1 MNVKA
6 LFTYNYG
13 KENMKKIESLG
24 YDIIIINEKEIQYK
38 NQFKDIEVLV
48 CYNPFNTLDIS
59 LMKNL
64 KWIQLS
70 STGVD
75 QVPKEVVL
83 KNNII
88 VTNNNGGYSIPIAE
102 WIVLKTLELLKNS
115 KNFYRKQENKIWK
128 LDTSLLE
135 LYGKTIGFIGTGSIA
150 KEAAKRFSAFDVNI
164 LGVNTKGK
172 DVEFFD
178 KCYSRDN
185 IKEMVSKCDVVVVSI
200 PYTKATENLV
210 NENILNSMK
219 DEALF
224 INISRGNIVDEKK
237 LIENLK
243 LGRIKGAALDVFEDE
258 PLVKDNPPI
267 WDLENIIITPHNSW
281 ISEKRNIRR
290 FNVIYENLK
299 NYKEGIELKS
309 IVNMSKGY

>member
-1 MNVKA
+1 MSIKA

-13 KENMKKIESLG
+13 KENMKKIENLG
-24 YDIIIINEKEIQYK
+24 YDITVINEKEIQYK
-38 NQFKDIEVLV
+38 DQLKDIEVLV

-75 QVPKEVVL
+75 QVPKDVVL

-115 KNFYRKQENKIWK
+115 KEFYKKQQNKIWK

-135 LYGKTIGFIGTGSIA
+135 LWGKTIGFIGTGSIA
-150 KEAAKRFSAFDVNI
+150 KEAAKRFLAFNVNI
-164 LGVNTKGK
+164 LGVNTKGR
-172 DVEFFD
+172 DVEYFN
-178 KCYSRDN
+178 KCYPKDN
-185 IKEMVSKCDVVVVSI
+185 IKEMVSKCDVVIVSI
-200 PYTKATENLV
+200 PYTKETENLV
-210 NENILNSMK
+210 DENVLSSMK
-219 DEALF
+219 EGALF
-224 INISRGNIVDEKK
+224 INISRGTIVDEKK

-243 LGRIKGAALDVFEDE
+243 LGKIKGAALDVFEEE
-258 PLVKDNPPI
+258 PLLKDNPI
-267 WDLENIIITPHNSW
+267 WALENVIITPHNSW

-290 FNVIYENLK
+290 FDIIYENLK
-299 NYKEGIELKS
+299 RYKEGMELKS
-309 IVNMSKGY
+309 IVNMNRGY

>member
-1 MNVKA
+1 MSIKA

-13 KENMKKIESLG
+13 KENMKKIEKLG
-24 YDIIIINEKEIQYK
+24 YDITVINEKEIQYK
-38 NQFKDIEVLV
+38 DQLKDIEVLV

-75 QVPKEVVL
+75 QVPKDVVL

-115 KNFYRKQENKIWK
+115 KEFYKKQQNKIWK

-135 LYGKTIGFIGTGSIA
+135 LWGRTIGFIGTGSIA
-150 KEAAKRFSAFDVNI
+150 KEAAKRLLAFNVNI
-164 LGVNTKGK
+164 LGVNTKGR
-172 DVEFFD
+172 DVEYFN
-178 KCYSRDN
+178 KCYPKDN
-185 IKEMVSKCDVVVVSI
+185 IKEMVSECDVVIVSI
-200 PYTKATENLV
+200 PYTKETENLV
-210 NENILNSMK
+210 DENVLSSMK
-219 DEALF
+219 DGALF
-224 INISRGNIVDEKK
+224 INISRGTIVDEKK

-243 LGRIKGAALDVFEDE
+243 LGKIKGAALDVFEEE
-258 PLVKDNPPI
+258 PLLKDNPI
-267 WDLENIIITPHNSW
+267 WALENVIITPHNSW

-290 FNVIYENLK
+290 FDIIYENIK
-299 NYKEGIELKS
+299 RYKEGMELKS
-309 IVNMSKGY
+309 IVNMNRGY

>member
-1 MNVKA
+1 MSIKA

-24 YDIIIINEKEIQYK
+24 YDITIINEKEIQYK
-38 NQFKDIEVLV
+38 NNLKDTEVLV

-59 LMKNL
+59 LMENL

-75 QVPKEVVL
+75 QVPKDIVL

-88 VTNNNGGYSIPIAE
+88 VTNNSGGYSIPIAE

-115 KNFYRKQENKIWK
+115 KEFYRKQENKIWK

-135 LYGKTIGFIGTGSIA
+135 LCGKTIGFIGTGSIA
-150 KEAAKRFSAFDVNI
+150 KETAKRFSGFNVNI
-164 LGVNTKGK
+164 LGVNTKGR
-172 DVEFFD
+172 DVEYFN
-178 KCYSRDN
+178 KCYSKEN
-185 IKEMVSKCDVVVVSI
+185 IKEMVSKSDIVILSI
-200 PYTKATENLV
+200 PYTKETENLV
-210 NENILNSMK
+210 DENILNSMK
-219 DEALF
+219 DGALF
-224 INISRGNIVDEKK
+224 INISRGSIVDERK

-243 LGRIKGAALDVFEDE
+243 LGKIKGAALDVFEEE
-258 PLVKDNPPI
+258 PLFKDNPI
-267 WDLENIIITPHNSW
+267 WELDNAIITPHNSW

-290 FNVIYENLK
+290 FDIIYENLK
-299 NYKEGIELKS
+299 NYKEGTKLKS
-309 IVNMSKGY
+309 VVNMNKGY

>member
-1 MNVKA
+1 MSIKA

-13 KENMKKIESLG
+13 KENMKKIENLG
-24 YDIIIINEKEIQYK
+24 YDITIINEKEIQYK
-38 NQFKDIEVLV
+38 DQLKDIEVLV

-75 QVPKEVVL
+75 QVPKDVVL

-115 KNFYRKQENKIWK
+115 KEFYKKQQNKIWK

-135 LYGKTIGFIGTGSIA
+135 LWGKTIGFIGTGSIA
-150 KEAAKRFSAFDVNI
+150 KEAAKRFSAFNVNI
-164 LGVNTKGK
+164 LGVNTKGR
-172 DVEFFD
+172 DVEYFN
-178 KCYSRDN
+178 KCYPKDN
-185 IKEMVSKCDVVVVSI
+185 IKEMVSKCDVVIVSI
-200 PYTKATENLV
+200 PYTRETENLV
-210 NENILNSMK
+210 DENVLSSMK
-219 DEALF
+219 DGALF
-224 INISRGNIVDEKK
+224 INISRGTIVDEKR

-243 LGRIKGAALDVFEDE
+243 LGKIKGASLDVFEEE
-258 PLVKDNPPI
+258 PLLKDNPI
-267 WDLENIIITPHNSW
+267 WALENVIITPHNSW

-290 FNVIYENLK
+290 FDIIYENLK
-299 NYKEGIELKS
+299 IYKEGMELKS
-309 IVNMSKGY
+309 IVNMNRGY

>member
-1 MNVKA
+1 MSIKA

-24 YDIIIINEKEIQYK
+24 YDITIINEKEIQYK
-38 NQFKDIEVLV
+38 NNLKDTEVLV

-59 LMKNL
+59 LMENL

-75 QVPKEVVL
+75 QVPKDIVL
-83 KNNII
+83 KNNVI

-115 KNFYRKQENKIWK
+115 KEFYKKQENKIWK

-135 LYGKTIGFIGTGSIA
+135 LCGKTIGFIGTGSIA
-150 KEAAKRFSAFDVNI
+150 KETAKRFSGFNVNI
-164 LGVNTKGK
+164 LGVNTKGR
-172 DVEFFD
+172 DVEYFN
-178 KCYSRDN
+178 KCYSKEN
-185 IKEMVSKCDVVVVSI
+185 IKEMVSKSDIVILSI
-200 PYTKATENLV
+200 PYTKETENLV
-210 NENILNSMK
+210 DENVLNSMK
-219 DEALF
+219 DGVLF
-224 INISRGNIVDEKK
+224 INISRGSIVDERK

-243 LGRIKGAALDVFEDE
+243 LGKIKGAALDVFEEE
-258 PLVKDNPPI
+258 PLFKDNPI
-267 WDLENIIITPHNSW
+267 WELDNAIITPHNSW

-290 FNVIYENLK
+290 FDIIYENLK
-299 NYKEGIELKS
+299 NYKEGTELKS
-309 IVNMSKGY
+309 VVNMNKGY

>member
-1 MNVKA
+1 MSIKA

-24 YDIIIINEKEIQYK
+24 YDITIINEKEIQYK
-38 NQFKDIEVLV
+38 NNLKDTEVLV

-59 LMKNL
+59 LMENL

-75 QVPKEVVL
+75 QVPKDIVL

-88 VTNNNGGYSIPIAE
+88 VTNNSGGYSIPIAE

-115 KNFYRKQENKIWK
+115 KEFYRKQENKIWK

-135 LYGKTIGFIGTGSIA
+135 LCGKTIGFIGTGSIA
-150 KEAAKRFSAFDVNI
+150 KETAKRFSGFNVNI
-164 LGVNTKGK
+164 LGVNTKGR
-172 DVEFFD
+172 DVEYFN
-178 KCYSRDN
+178 KCYSKEN
-185 IKEMVSKCDVVVVSI
+185 IKEMVSKSDIVILSI
-200 PYTKATENLV
+200 PYTKETENLV
-210 NENILNSMK
+210 DENILNSMK
-219 DEALF
+219 DGALF
-224 INISRGNIVDEKK
+224 INISRGSIVDERK

-243 LGRIKGAALDVFEDE
+243 LAKIKGAALDVFEEE
-258 PLVKDNPPI
+258 PLFKDNPI
-267 WDLENIIITPHNSW
+267 WELDNAIITPHNSW

-290 FNVIYENLK
+290 FDIIYENLK
-299 NYKEGIELKS
+299 NYKEGTKLKS
-309 IVNMSKGY
+309 VVNMNKGY

>member
-1 MNVKA
+1 MSIKA

-13 KENMKKIESLG
+13 KENMKKIENLG
-24 YDIIIINEKEIQYK
+24 YDITVINEKEIQYK
-38 NQFKDIEVLV
+38 DQLKDIEVMV

-75 QVPKEVVL
+75 QVPKDVVL

-115 KNFYRKQENKIWK
+115 KEFYKKQQNKIWK

-135 LYGKTIGFIGTGSIA
+135 LWGKTIGFIGTGSIA
-150 KEAAKRFSAFDVNI
+150 KEAAKRFSAFNVNI
-164 LGVNTKGK
+164 LGVNTKGR
-172 DVEFFD
+172 DVEYFN
-178 KCYSRDN
+178 KCYPKDN
-185 IKEMVSKCDVVVVSI
+185 IKEMVSKCDVVIVSI
-200 PYTKATENLV
+200 PYTKETENLV
-210 NENILNSMK
+210 DENVLSSMK
-219 DEALF
+219 DGALF
-224 INISRGNIVDEKK
+224 INISRGTIVDEKR

-243 LGRIKGAALDVFEDE
+243 LEKIKGAALDVFEEE
-258 PLVKDNPPI
+258 PLFKDNPI
-267 WDLENIIITPHNSW
+267 WALENVIITPHNSW

-290 FNVIYENLK
+290 FDIIYENLK
-299 NYKEGIELKS
+299 IYKEGMELKS
-309 IVNMSKGY
+309 IVNMNRGY

>member
-1 MNVKA
+1 MSIKA

-13 KENMKKIESLG
+13 KENMKKIENLG
-24 YDIIIINEKEIQYK
+24 YDITIINEKEIQYK
-38 NQFKDIEVLV
+38 DQLKDIEVLV

-59 LMKNL
+59 IMKNL

-75 QVPKEVVL
+75 QVPKDVVL

-115 KNFYRKQENKIWK
+115 KEFYKKQQNKIWK

-135 LYGKTIGFIGTGSIA
+135 LWGKTIGFIGTGSIA
-150 KEAAKRFSAFDVNI
+150 KEAAKRFSAFNVNI
-164 LGVNTKGK
+164 LGVNTKGR
-172 DVEFFD
+172 DVEYFN
-178 KCYSRDN
+178 KCYPKDN
-185 IKEMVSKCDVVVVSI
+185 IKEMVSKCDVVIVSI
-200 PYTKATENLV
+200 PYTKETENLV
-210 NENILNSMK
+210 DENVLSSMK
-219 DEALF
+219 DGALF
-224 INISRGNIVDEKK
+224 INISRGTIVDEKR

-243 LGRIKGAALDVFEDE
+243 LEKIKGAALDVFEEE
-258 PLVKDNPPI
+258 PLFKDNPI
-267 WDLENIIITPHNSW
+267 WALENVIITPHNSW

-290 FNVIYENLK
+290 FDIIYENLK
-299 NYKEGIELKS
+299 IYKEGMELKS
-309 IVNMSKGY
+309 IVNMNRGY

>member
-1 MNVKA
+1 MSIKA

-24 YDIIIINEKEIQYK
+24 YDITIINEKEIQYK
-38 NQFKDIEVLV
+38 NNLKDTEVLV

-59 LMKNL
+59 LMENL

-75 QVPKEVVL
+75 QIPKDIVL

-88 VTNNNGGYSIPIAE
+88 VTNNSGGYSIPIAE

-115 KNFYRKQENKIWK
+115 KEFYRKQENKIWK

-135 LYGKTIGFIGTGSIA
+135 LCGKTIGFIGTGSIA
-150 KEAAKRFSAFDVNI
+150 KETAKRFSGFNVNI
-164 LGVNTKGK
+164 LGVNTKGR
-172 DVEFFD
+172 DVEYFN
-178 KCYSRDN
+178 KCYSKEN
-185 IKEMVSKCDVVVVSI
+185 IKEMVSKSDIVILSI
-200 PYTKATENLV
+200 PYTKETENLV
-210 NENILNSMK
+210 DENILNSMK
-219 DEALF
+219 DGALF
-224 INISRGNIVDEKK
+224 INISRGSIVDERK

-243 LGRIKGAALDVFEDE
+243 LGKIKGAALDVFEEE
-258 PLVKDNPPI
+258 PLFKDNPI
-267 WDLENIIITPHNSW
+267 WELDNAIITPHNSW

-290 FNVIYENLK
+290 FDIIYENLK
-299 NYKEGIELKS
+299 NYKEGTKLKS
-309 IVNMSKGY
+309 VVNMNKGY

>member
-1 MNVKA
+1 MSIKA

-13 KENMKKIESLG
+13 KENMKKIENLG
-24 YDIIIINEKEIQYK
+24 YDITVINEKEIQYK
-38 NQFKDIEVLV
+38 DQLKDIEVMV

-75 QVPKEVVL
+75 QVPKDVVL

-115 KNFYRKQENKIWK
+115 KEFYKKQQNKIWK

-135 LYGKTIGFIGTGSIA
+135 LWGKTIGFIGTGSIA
-150 KEAAKRFSAFDVNI
+150 QEAAKRFLAFNVNI
-164 LGVNTKGK
+164 LGVNTKGR
-172 DVEFFD
+172 DVEYFN
-178 KCYSRDN
+178 KCYPKDN
-185 IKEMVSKCDVVVVSI
+185 IKEMVSKCDVVIVSI
-200 PYTKATENLV
+200 PYTKETENLV
-210 NENILNSMK
+210 DENVLSSMK
-219 DEALF
+219 ERALF
-224 INISRGNIVDEKK
+224 INISRGTIVDEKK
-237 LIENLK
+237 LIQNLK
-243 LGRIKGAALDVFEDE
+243 LGKIKGAALDVFEEE
-258 PLVKDNPPI
+258 PLLKDNPI
-267 WDLENIIITPHNSW
+267 WALENLIITPHNSW

-290 FNVIYENLK
+290 FDIIYENLK
-299 NYKEGIELKS
+299 RYKEDMELKS
-309 IVNMSKGY
+309 IVNMNRGY

>member
-1 MNVKA
+1 MGTKA

-13 KENMKKIESLG
+13 EENMKRIENLG
-24 YDIIIINEKEIQYK
+24 YDITIINEKEIQYK
-38 NQFKDIEVLV
+38 DNLKDIEVLV

-75 QVPKEVVL
+75 QVPKEIVL

-88 VTNNNGGYSIPIAE
+88 VTNNNGGYSTPIGE
-102 WIVLKTLELLKNS
+102 WIVLKALELLKNS
-115 KNFYRKQENKIWK
+115 KEFYKKQEKKIWK

-150 KEAAKRFSAFDVNI
+150 KEAAKRFSGFDVNI
-164 LGVNTKGK
+164 LGVNTKGRN
-172 DVEFFD
+172 VEHFN
-178 KCYSRDN
+178 KCYPKDK
-185 IKEMVSKCDVVVVSI
+185 IKEMVCQCDVLVVSI
-200 PYTKATENLV
+200 PYTKETQNLV
-210 NENILNSMK
+210 DENVLNSMK
-219 DEALF
+219 DGSLF
-224 INISRGNIVDEKK
+224 INISRGTIVDEKK

-243 LGRIKGAALDVFEDE
+243 LGKIKGAALDVFEEE
-258 PLVKDNPPI
+258 PLCKDNPI
-267 WDLENIIITPHNSW
+267 WNLDNVIITPHNSW

-290 FNVIYENLK
+290 FNIIYENLK
-299 NYKEGIELKS
+299 NYKEGIEFKS
-309 IVNMSKGY
+309 IVNMNRGY

>member
-1 MNVKA
+1 MSIKA

-13 KENMKKIESLG
+13 KENMKKIENLG
-24 YDIIIINEKEIQYK
+24 YDITIINEKEIQYK
-38 NQFKDIEVLV
+38 DQLKDIEVLV

-75 QVPKEVVL
+75 QVPKDVVL

-115 KNFYRKQENKIWK
+115 KEFYKKQQNKIWK

-135 LYGKTIGFIGTGSIA
+135 LWGKTIGFIGTGSIA
-150 KEAAKRFSAFDVNI
+150 KEAAKRFSAFNVNI
-164 LGVNTKGK
+164 LGVNTKGR
-172 DVEFFD
+172 DVEYFN
-178 KCYSRDN
+178 KCYPKDN
-185 IKEMVSKCDVVVVSI
+185 IKEMVSKCDVVIVSI
-200 PYTKATENLV
+200 PYTKETENLV
-210 NENILNSMK
+210 DENVLSSMK
-219 DEALF
+219 DGALF
-224 INISRGNIVDEKK
+224 INISRGTIVDEKR

-243 LGRIKGAALDVFEDE
+243 LEKIKGAALDVFEEE
-258 PLVKDNPPI
+258 PLLKDNPI
-267 WDLENIIITPHNSW
+267 WALENVIITPHNSW

-290 FNVIYENLK
+290 FDIIYENLK
-299 NYKEGIELKS
+299 IYKEGMELKS
-309 IVNMSKGY
+309 IVNMNRGY